1 MKRCGALC
9 LLAVPAISALAQPAK
24 PQPQFTWGGRV
35 ETTAIISVHR
45 GQVKVEDAHG
55 EALPRQAS
63 RFFAPLPDS
72 RQNVRLEV
80 RESRGGVRIT
90 QQPRLEND
98 YTAAITIE
106 DLQDGAGFYS
116 FALYWDPDRGSVF
129 DPDPRFNRRSRIEQ
143 LAWSGRVD
151 GEVIVACRG
160 NSCVSTARSGARV
173 AQEKFRFSRPLPR
186 QEVEVWVQDTEGR
199 GDVRLIEQPSASNR
213 YTVRVLIRDRDAG
226 SAGYSFLLAW
236 QRPR

>member
-1 MKRCGALC
+1 MRWRWAFC
-9 LLAVPAISALAQPAK
+9 LLAAPVVSALAQPVK
-24 PQPQFTWGGRV
+24 PQPQFTWEGRV
-35 ETTAIISVHR
+35 ETTAVISVHG

-55 EALPRQAS
+55 EALPRQTY

-72 RQNVRLEV
+72 SQNVRLEV

-116 FALYWDPDRGSVF
+116 LALYWDQDRGSIF
-129 DPDPRFNRRSRIEQ
+129 DPDPQFNRRPHIEQ
-143 LAWSGRVD
+143 IAWSGRVD
-151 GEVIVACRG
+151 GEVIVECRDK
-160 NSCVSTARSGARV
+160 SCVSTARSGARV
-173 AQEKFRFSRPLPR
+173 TKEKFRLSRPLPR
-186 QEVEVWVQDTEGR
+186 REVEVWVQDTEGR
-199 GDVRLIEQPSASNR
+199 GDVRLIEQPSASNG

-226 SAGYSFLLAW
+226 SAQYSFMLAW